1 NDFVFYGPQS
11 VPTFQG
17 ANSTT
22 ISVSVAAIGIPK
34 QSVALSC
41 SSPAGLS
48 CSFRPT
54 SLSNAATLPGD
65 PVYFSLAAESV
76 NQLAVPL
83 AFACGAGDA
92 CSFAPAAMNLG
103 AGATVDTD
111 VTVAG
116 STATSVSISVT
127 GNSGGGTL
135 TRTAQVPLLRGDFTL
150 ATPPTL
156 SVLRGGS
163 GQLTVQVQTGQNFV
177 AQLSFTC
184 SGLPAGA
191 SCSAASAD
199 GAP

>member
-1 NDFVFYGPQS
+1 
-11 VPTFQG
+11 
-17 ANSTT
+17 
-22 ISVSVAAIGIPK
+22 
-34 QSVALSC
+34 
-41 SSPAGLS
+41 
-48 CSFRPT
+48 
-54 SLSNAATLPGD
+54 
-65 PVYFSLAAESV
+65 
-76 NQLAVPL
+76 
-83 AFACGAGDA
+83 
-92 CSFAPAAMNLG
+92 
-103 AGATVDTD
+103 
-111 VTVAG
+111 TVAG

-199 GAP
+199 GAPSTTAVTIRTAAASVALPRDRINPWGPWTLLLLGLVALAVGYRRCRRWALVGALAAASIACGGGGGGGGGGGSNAPPPVTSTVTVTATDTTPGVVNPVSHSTTFQLTVQ